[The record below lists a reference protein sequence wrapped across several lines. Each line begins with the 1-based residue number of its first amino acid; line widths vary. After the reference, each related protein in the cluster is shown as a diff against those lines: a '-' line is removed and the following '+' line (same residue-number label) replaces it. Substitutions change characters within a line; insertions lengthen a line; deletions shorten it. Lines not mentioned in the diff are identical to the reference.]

1 MTMAS
6 LSQTLSQSRLM
17 AGLPVDVMEGLAL
30 HFEDSRAVPAGEVFK
45 KSGDEVD
52 AAFLV
57 HSGNVQV
64 MENPGLADD
73 NYAYTVGRGE
83 VIGVPSLLDSQVPD
97 AEYRAA
103 EDTTL
108 ATLPRSAFEQ
118 WLAQHPEY
126 REPLAQN
133 AARDRQY
140 HLLRKTQLFAELN
153 AIDLYALVRELSSCF
168 EQHEPGIYLFH
179 ENELAEAA
187 FLVASGELLIV
198 KESAEGATVAT
209 LNAGTLTGLAVMLQ
223 SGRYNAALRAVSHA
237 ECWRLSREHID
248 YLSGLSRKID
258 ERIKRELALP
268 RLENDALLFQPDTED
283 GARLILELLR
293 ESPSALWQRYSYN
306 HQSPRQV
313 LEILELATG
322 IGPLYPTDNLL
333 IDTDLPRRFP
343 GEFARAHML
352 LPVFYDSQGVQVL
365 TMTPFL
371 GTLVSECA
379 RLLDAPVRLR
389 LTEPDFLKRL
399 IETTYQNLG
408 DIEDDAV
415 EDASAND
422 WQQLEKLDD
431 LQAQAQAAPVI
442 KLVNSI
448 FSEAINRGV
457 SDIHLDPGET
467 RLQVRYRIDGVL
479 QGINSVPRQYQP
491 AVISRIKI
499 LADLDITERRLPQD
513 GRIALRLEGR
523 SYDLR
528 VATVPIV
535 HGESVVMRILDK
547 SSIRVSLEDLRMG
560 PTIGGQWQELIRR
573 ANGIVLVTGPTG
585 SGKTTTLYATIN
597 EISTPDVNV
606 ITVEDPVEYQLE
618 GIKQIQVNTKI
629 DLTFAT
635 VLRSI
640 LRLDPDII
648 LVGEIRDGETA
659 ETAAQAALTG
669 HLVFSTLHTNDTAT
683 AVTRLIDMGVDPYL
697 VASTVIG
704 VFAQRLVRRMCPDCR
719 TQDNK
724 EEVWQAPGCR
734 HCDYSGFRG
743 RLGIYELLLVT
754 DEIRSLIMDGRSSA
768 EILQHARD
776 HGMTTVLEDGLAK
789 AAEGLTTQDEV
800 FRVGH

>member
-45 KSGDEVD
+45 KSGDDVD

-223 SGRYNAALRAVSHA
+223 SGRYNAALRAVSQA

-352 LPVFYDSQGVQVL
+352 LPVFYDSKGVQVL

-618 GIKQIQVNTKI
+618 GIKQIQVNAKI